1 MKKVFRFLA
10 LASIAVFAFTAC
22 SHESEVMPV
31 SEEIAAESME
41 WTNGQVIPGQY
52 IVIFKESGISQ
63 SNLKSAASYDER
75 IDVMR
80 KEVNAFLGEMSMQ
93 KSSSDIQQV
102 YAHSVYGFSMKAS
115 AVEIEAIK
123 NSDKVAIVEP
133 DRMMV
138 LAKPAPQP
146 DPTTP
151 AQVVPWG
158 VTRVNGGV
166 DATGKVAWII
176 DTGVDFDHPDLNV
189 NVTKSKTF
197 VRSKTADDDNGHG
210 SHCAGTIAAKNNT
223 VGVVG
228 VAANAT
234 CVAVKVLDRSG
245 SGAYSGVISGIDY
258 VAANGKSGDVANM
271 SLGGPVSDAIDLA
284 VANAAA
290 SSGVV
295 FALAAG
301 NETDDANNH
310 SPARVNGPNV
320 YTISAM
326 DNADKFAYFSN
337 YGNPPVDFCE
347 PGVSIYSTYKSGG
360 YATLSGTSMAT
371 PHFAGLVLI
380 GAIKNGGYVL
390 NDPDG
395 NPDVIGV
402 H

>member
-1 MKKVFRFLA
+1 LKRVFRFLA
-10 LASIAVFAFTAC
+10 LALVVVFGATSCSDESSIV
-22 SHESEVMPV
+22 PV
-31 SEEIAAESME
+31 SEEIAFEDLE

-52 IVIFKESGISQ
+52 IVIFKEDGINQ

-75 IDVMR
+75 IEAMR
-80 KEVNAFLGEMSMQ
+80 MEVNSFLGKMSMQ

-102 YAHSVYGFSMKAS
+102 YAHSVYGFAMKAS
-115 AVEIEAIK
+115 VAEIELIVK
-123 NSDKVAIVEP
+123 SDKVAIVEP

-138 LAKPAPQP
+138 FGKPAPQP
-146 DPTTP
+146 DPTTNT
-151 AQVVPWG
+151 QVVPWG
-158 VTRVNGGV
+158 ISRVNGGV

-189 NVTKSKTF
+189 NVRLSKTF

-258 VAANGKSGDVANM
+258 VSANGKSGDVANM

-284 VANAAA
+284 VLNAAA

-310 SPARVNGPNV
+310 SPARINGPNI

-326 DNADKFAYFSN
+326 DNANKFAYFSN
-337 YGNPPVDFCE
+337 FGNPPVDFCE
-347 PGVSIYSTYKSGG
+347 PGVSIYSTYKGG
-360 YATLSGTSMAT
+360 SYATLSGTSMAT

-380 GAIKNGGYVL
+380 GAIRNGGYVL

-395 NPDVIGV
+395 NADVIGV